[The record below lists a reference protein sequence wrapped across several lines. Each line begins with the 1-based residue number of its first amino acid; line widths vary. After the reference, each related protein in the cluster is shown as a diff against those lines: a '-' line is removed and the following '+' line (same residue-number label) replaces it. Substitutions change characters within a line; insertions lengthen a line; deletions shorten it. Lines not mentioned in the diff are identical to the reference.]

1 MTLDVVDAHVLLEAV
16 QRQPYNGASRE
27 VDSLQEAC
35 DADLL
40 EKVALR
46 IGDVDRDR
54 LDRRAGLFDGL
65 LLR

>member
-1 MTLDVVDAHVLLEAV
+1 MTFDVVDAHVLLEPV
-16 QRQPYNGASRE
+16 QRQPHHGASRE
-27 VDSLQEAC
+27 VDSLQEAG

-40 EKVALR
+40 EEVALC

-54 LDRRAGLFDGL
+54 LDRRVRLFDGL